1 MNHIYR
7 SIWNDALGTWVAVSE
22 IAQGSGKRS
31 SNRRKLM
38 VTSLLVCTTSAWAL
52 PTGEQLM
59 AGQASVS
66 VPTANQM
73 QIQQTSQKA
82 ILNWQGF
89 SIAPNEAVNIQQPNA
104 RAALLNRVVGQD
116 ASQIQGQ
123 LNANGQV
130 YLTNP
135 NGVIFGKTA
144 QVDVGGLIATT
155 HNISNADFM
164 HGNNH
169 FTQNSAKG
177 SVENHGTINTHEG
190 GVVALIGESVTNT
203 GTIDT
208 PKGSTVLAA
217 GKTVDLDFKCDGLVE
232 VKVSE
237 AALNAQITNKG
248 AIQADG
254 GRVILTAKAAGQ
266 LIDTVINQEGIIR
279 AQGLAEHNGEIVLE
293 AGYVA
298 QTGTLDV
305 SGKNGGKVDINARS
319 ILDAGKTNADG
330 TNGQG
335 GKISLLASDAIIQT
349 ATADTHANGKTG
361 GGEIRLEAADSV
373 YSSGKLSA
381 TGEKGGNIDVVSSN
395 SVVLAAAAV
404 DASGIEKGGLI
415 RIGGDFHGAKT
426 KLSSSAKTTT
436 VNGATKL
443 KADGGDGKVV
453 VWSDEKTDYYGS
465 ISANKKG
472 NIEVSSKGT
481 LTYAGSAD
489 AGMGGEL
496 LLDPK
501 NIIISSKGGA
511 ASYAL
516 IDPHLAADNQF
527 GLHTA
532 LLGTTVNG
540 VFTDN
545 GNVAVSSPFDDFA
558 ASNAG
563 AVYLFNTT
571 TGSLLAALTGSHVSD
586 NVGLNGITALNNGNY
601 VVSSINWDNGII
613 SDAGA
618 ATWGNGTTGISGI
631 VNSANSLTGST
642 ANDNVSNRGITALT
656 NGNYVVAST
665 NWDNNIIVDAGA
677 ATWGNGTTGTSG
689 LVNAANSLVGS
700 TTQDAVSSSGI
711 TALSNG
717 NYVVGSNQWSL
728 NSGSVFSGVG
738 AATWGN
744 GNGGT
749 VGAINSANS
758 LTGSIPGDFVADSI
772 TALNNGNYVV
782 SSSNWSGARGAATW
796 GNGNGGT
803 VGIVSDGNSLVGS
816 SSNDRVGSSDFGS
829 SITALSN
836 GNYVVVSSRWNNIF
850 SSATLAG
857 AATWGN
863 GNTGI
868 TGFINSANSLIGSQ
882 FNDRVG
888 NDGVTALTNGNYVVR
903 SAGWNDGTLTALG
916 AATWGNGA
924 TGISGIVSS
933 ANSLVGTN
941 SFDWVSRSGVIAL
954 NNGNYVVGSNQWNN
968 NRGAATWGNG
978 LTGITGTINIANSL
992 TGSSIND
999 FVGGNDNIAG
1009 NGITAL
1015 ANGNYVVSSSVW
1027 NNGSL
1032 PGAGAVTWGNGLT
1045 GVTGLVSSSNS
1056 LVGSQANDNVGSNGI
1071 AALSNGNYVISS
1083 PNWNN
1088 GLIVNAGAATWGNGT
1103 TAISGTIS
1111 STNSLIGT
1119 TAGDFVSGNQ
1129 INSDSFDTAVIS
1141 FSSINGITALPD
1153 GNYVVNSVR
1162 WNNGTIANAGAS
1174 TWGNGFTGSHGIVS
1188 TINSLTGSAS
1198 FDWNNLHVIGMANGN
1213 YVLSSSVWD
1222 NNGLVDA
1229 GQVRIGTPGN
1239 IFFANG
1245 LGQTMTFHPAN
1256 LADTLASGTNVIL
1269 QASNDITL
1277 EAGTDIL
1284 VSGNNGGS
1292 LTMQAGRNI
1301 ILNSSIFTANGDFTA
1316 IAGDP
1321 AALPF
1326 DRDSGIPLITLGT
1339 GATINAGNGKVILAA
1354 IGGNFI
1360 NNTGSTAPI
1369 TASQWLIYSTDPT
1382 LNSRNGMPA
1391 DFKHYAQP
1399 YTGST
1404 PDYASIG
1411 NWFLYSITPVLTV
1424 MPLQTTIGDAI
1435 SSGFSFTLAGFID
1448 GDTTD
1453 TAGISGSA
1461 IFGIN
1466 NFINKPGRY
1475 DVSYLTGLFSS
1486 LGYLFVDNTQSVDEL
1501 IVEPETIVKPEK
1513 TIPEIIV
1520 EPEAI
1525 PEIIVESSPILTRV
1539 ANLINQNLLLSQI
1552 SSLQQSVVFL
1562 PVVTQDLDQDTDLLD
1577 IENEG
1582 IKLPAKLH
1590 KIISL
1595 FVCPTGLKNVP

>member
-1 MNHIYR
+1 MNHIHR

-31 SNRRKLM
+31 SNRRKLI
-38 VTSLLVCTTSAWAL
+38 VTGLLVFTTSAWAL

-82 ILNWQGF
+82 VLNWQGF

-104 RAALLNRVVGQD
+104 KAALLNRVVGQD

-123 LNANGQV
+123 LSANGQV

-164 HGNNH
+164 HGDNH
-169 FTQNSAKG
+169 FTQNGAKG

-190 GVVALIGESVTNT
+190 GIVALISESVTNT
-203 GTIDT
+203 GTINT
-208 PKGSTVLAA
+208 PKGSTALAA

-237 AALNAQITNKG
+237 AALNAQITNRG

-305 SGKNGGKVDINARS
+305 SGKTGGKIDINARS
-319 ILDAGKTNADG
+319 IIDAGKTIADG
-330 TNGQG
+330 MVGRG
-335 GKISLLASDAIIQT
+335 GKINMIASDSIIQT
-349 ATADTHANGKTG
+349 AAADTHADGKTRG
-361 GGEIRLEAADSV
+361 GKIHLEAANSV

-381 TGEKGGNIDVVSSN
+381 TGVKGGTIDVVSSDR
-395 SVVLAAAAV
+395 VVLASADV
-404 DASGIEKGGLI
+404 DASGTEKGGLI

-426 KLSSSAKTTT
+426 KLSSNAKTTT
-436 VNGATKL
+436 INGASKL

-465 ISANKKG
+465 ISTNKKG

-489 AGMGGEL
+489 AGMDGEL

-516 IDPHLAADNQF
+516 IDPHLAAGNQF

-532 LLGTTVNG
+532 LLGTTVSG
-540 VFTDN
+540 IFTDN
-545 GNVAVSSPFDDFA
+545 GNVAVSSPFDDLA

-571 TGSLLAALTGSHVSD
+571 TGSLLATLTGSHTND
-586 NVGLNGITALNNGNY
+586 NVGLDGITALNNGNY
-601 VVSSINWDNGII
+601 VVSSVNWDNGII

-618 ATWGNGTTGISGI
+618 ATWGNGTTGISGT
-631 VNSANSLTGST
+631 VSSANSLTGST

-689 LVNAANSLVGS
+689 LVNVANSLVGS

-717 NYVVGSNQWSL
+717 NYVVGSNDWS
-728 NSGSVFSGVG
+728 GAKG

-749 VGAINSANS
+749 VGAINSGNS
-758 LTGSIPGDFVADSI
+758 LIGSTPGDSVANSI
-772 TALNNGNYVV
+772 TALTNGNYVV
-782 SSSNWSGARGAATW
+782 GSTNWDNNIIVIIVDAGAATW
-796 GNGNGGT
+796 GNGNSGT
-803 VGIVSDGNSLVGS
+803 VGTISDSNSLVGS
-816 SSNDRVGSSDFGS
+816 SANDRVGSSDFGS

-836 GNYVVVSSRWNNIF
+836 GNYVVVSSRWNN
-850 SSATLAG
+850 SPTATLAG

-868 TGFINSANSLIGSQ
+868 TGFINSSNSLIGSQ

-888 NDGVTALTNGNYVVR
+888 NDGLTALTNGNYVVR
-903 SAGWNDGTLTALG
+903 SAGWNDGTSTALG

-933 ANSLVGTN
+933 ANSLVGAN

-954 NNGNYVVGSNQWNN
+954 SNGNYVVGSNQWNN

-992 TGSSIND
+992 IGSNIND
-999 FVGGNDNIAG
+999 FVGGNNNIAG

-1015 ANGNYVVSSSVW
+1015 SNGNYVVSSSVW

-1032 PGAGAVTWGNGLT
+1032 PEAGAVTWGNGLT
-1045 GVTGLVSSSNS
+1045 GVTGLVNSSNS
-1056 LVGSQANDNVGSNGI
+1056 LVGSHANDNVGSNGI
-1071 AALSNGNYVISS
+1071 ATLSNGNYVISS
-1083 PNWNN
+1083 PNWDN

-1111 STNSLIGT
+1111 STNSLVGT
-1119 TAGDFVSGNQ
+1119 TAGDFVSGGQVSSNL
-1129 INSDSFDTAVIS
+1129 FDTTVPL
-1141 FSSINGITALPD
+1141 FSSIDGITALPD
-1153 GNYVVNSVR
+1153 GNYVVNSVS
-1162 WNNGTIANAGAS
+1162 WNNGAIANAGAS
-1174 TWGNGFTGSHGIVS
+1174 TWGNGFTGTHDVVS
-1188 TINSLTGSAS
+1188 AINSLTGSAS
-1198 FDWNNLHVIGMANGN
+1198 FDWNNVHVIGMANGN

-1222 NNGLVDA
+1222 NAGLVDA

-1245 LGQTMTFHPAN
+1245 LGQTMTFHPSN

-1277 EAGTDIL
+1277 ETGTNIL

-1292 LTMQAGRNI
+1292 LTLQAGRNI
-1301 ILNSSIFTANGDFTA
+1301 TLNSSIFTDNGNFTA

-1321 AALPF
+1321 NALPF
-1326 DRDSGIPLITLGT
+1326 DRDSGIPLFTLGS
-1339 GATINAGNGKVILAA
+1339 GATINAGTGKVILAA

-1369 TASQWLIYSTDPT
+1369 TASQWLIYSTDPA
-1382 LNSRNGMPA
+1382 LNNRNDMLA

-1399 YTGST
+1399 YTGIT
-1404 PDYASIG
+1404 PDYASVG

-1424 MPLQTTIGDAI
+1424 TPVQTTISNAI
-1435 SSGFSFTLAGFID
+1435 SNGFNFTLTGFID

-1453 TAGISGSA
+1453 TAGIFGSA
-1461 IFGIN
+1461 IFNIN
-1466 NFINKPGRY
+1466 NFTGKPGRY
-1475 DVSYLTGLFSS
+1475 DVSYLRGLFSS
-1486 LGYLFVDNTQSVDEL
+1486 LGYIFTDNTESIDEL
-1501 IVEPETIVKPEK
+1501 IVEPLSIDEPKF
-1513 TIPEIIV
+1513 IV
-1520 EPEAI
+1520 EPK
-1525 PEIIVESSPILTRV
+1525 PVLTRLT
-1539 ANLINQNLLLSQI
+1539 NLIDLIDPNFLLSQI
-1552 SSLQQSVVFL
+1552 STLQQSTVFL
-1562 PVVTQDLDQDTDLLD
+1562 PTIPQDLAKDADLLD
-1577 IENEG
+1577 IKNEG
-1582 IKLPAKLH
+1582 IKLPNKLH

-1595 FVCPTGLKNVP
+1595 FICPTGISNIP